1 MRFIKN
7 LGRGIQKVARGLSR
21 GISTAEGAIN
31 AIDKATGGALRSTA
45 AIATG
50 GLSEA
55 ALKGY
60 NRFKKPAMGL
70 LKAVE
75 KGEDPQKSLSEGVKL
90 GKDIYRY
97 AKTKPNQ

>member
-7 LGRGIQKVARGLSR
+7 LGRGIKNVAKTIGR
-21 GISTAEGAIN
+21 GISTAENVVN
-31 AIDKATGGALRSTA
+31 AIDKSTGGALRSA
-45 AIATG
+45 AAVATG

-75 KGEDPQKSLSEGVKL
+75 KGEEKSLSEGVKL
-90 GKDIYRY
+90 GKDIYQY
-97 AKTKPNQ
+97 SKNKTFQK